1 MDEQPLLTQEEI
13 NYFKQIYNVNYINK
27 NNTSNAD
34 AVSFK
39 IPQGTS
45 FEDFTE
51 KPSLLKGVPLS
62 KISEDNNDLIDI
74 DVSYFTQSTEHFNDG
89 TNVYTPAFSNYI
101 ENMDKIIKNK
111 SLSDSTKYTLLGKL
125 LSNFKCANNNFNQR
139 FIKFIIQYTKL
150 ISHNKFIL
158 LNQMNNLLQ
167 ESVNE
172 IGNCD
177 YSNLEGISNK
187 EVEDAIRTGDVFKM
201 PLRAAINATKLA
213 YSQGKAAVNTVSK
226 VAALASG
233 DSKPDLYDTEY
244 TPLESANKAELTRV
258 RNLASSVRSEIMA
271 MKEFVNNKFC
281 SKLELVNTV
290 KKYPDSAFWLR
301 TPGLVAL
308 TTSAVNTGAAFSL
321 NDFGDT
327 TKDLSTYLQN
337 KSSTGQQ
344 LDHQIVFNQI
354 DALRIAS
361 IVNTVCGP
369 LLGLIIGLSIGT
381 FLESEFYKNLR
392 NSRMINLSF
401 QTFLSKNHYDFT
413 QISECSY
420 RKDAMS
426 YKGKFANSKNNIN
439 DYFITAKK
447 YYDDQINNLDFYF
460 FIYDYLCKTINISEI
475 DDTADSADTA
485 DASDTG
491 NKTVAV
497 LDKNAEINNFLKKIA
512 SKNCSSEIDSRIFTY
527 YNTYKEFN
535 KLSEIDKNQILED
548 IDAVILSNVNKANC
562 SNETVNSTEFNKIS
576 EHIKEK
582 LPTFSIYQL
591 VGDNYDSIIAEID
604 SCKSKSNSETAKNNY
619 DIFLSKPKEEQIKIL
634 ISRKITTSNDIKCP
648 TSNSSNNFS
657 LNLSLI
663 TGGKKS
669 RKRKTQKRRQ
679 KTHRR
684 R

>member
-13 NYFKQIYNVNYINK
+13 NYFKQIYNINYINK
-27 NNTSNAD
+27 NNTSNTD

-74 DVSYFTQSTEHFNDG
+74 NVSYFTQSTEHFNDG

-201 PLRAAINATKLA
+201 PLRAASNAGQFA
-213 YSQGKAAVNTVSK
+213 VSQGKAAVNTVSK
-226 VAALASG
+226 VSALAIG
-233 DSKPDLYDTEY
+233 NSKPDLYDTKY

-258 RNLASSVRSEIMA
+258 RNLVSSVRSEIMA
-271 MKEFVNNKFC
+271 MKEFVNNDFC

-401 QTFLSKNHYDFT
+401 QTFLSENHYDFT
-413 QISECSY
+413 QVSECSY
-420 RKDAMS
+420 RKDAMN

-439 DYFITAKK
+439 DYFITAKR

-460 FIYDYLCKTINISEI
+460 FIYDYLCKTINISEV
-475 DDTADSADTA
+475 DDTPDAA
-485 DASDTG
+485 DAG
-491 NKTVAV
+491 NKTVDV
-497 LDKNAEINNFLKKIA
+497 LDKNTEINEFLKKIV
-512 SKNCSSEIDSRIFTY
+512 SKNCISEIDSRYFNY
-527 YNTYKEFN
+527 YDTYKEFN
-535 KLSEIDKNQILED
+535 KLSEIDKKQILED
-548 IDAVILSNVNKANC
+548 IDVVILSNVNKANC
-562 SNETVNSTEFNKIS
+562 SNQTVNSTEFNKIS

-582 LPTFSIYQL
+582 LPTFNIYQL
-591 VGDNYDSIIAEID
+591 VRNNYDSIIAAIN
-604 SCKSKSNSETAKNNY
+604 SCKSKSNNETSQNNY
-619 DIFLSKPKEEQIKIL
+619 DSFLSKPKEEQIKIF
-634 ISRKITTSNDIKCP
+634 ISKKITSSNDINCP

-657 LNLSLI
+657 LSLI

-679 KTHRR
+679 KTYRRHR
-684 R
+684 